1 MSTKNK
7 ISYENEENILD
18 SLENSYMNP
27 TNKIS
32 KHKKEIRL
40 IAIDYIKAK
49 NQEKIDIQGIPIYFP
64 YKPYENQVVYMSK
77 VIESLNNGCIA
88 ALESP
93 TGTGKTLCLLCASL
107 AWLAKKRKELND
119 NNNFEEEKTPKIYFT
134 SRTHSQLSNVI
145 NELKK
150 TVYLPRNCILSS
162 REKMC
167 VNNVV
172 KVFKGN
178 LLNLKCKEA
187 RMKGFCK
194 YFKGVEKLSYG
205 AYDSCDIEELFKLG
219 SKSNFCPFHFERNK
233 KDTSDIIF
241 LPYNYIFDPDV
252 RKRLKLNFDNSI
264 LIIDE
269 AHNIQ
274 EICENGIS
282 CCINSKELDEI
293 IENLKELH
301 LFILTN
307 GHKILKDSEMNSI
320 EIKDVQNLEKCLMN
334 IKNYLKSLDVKQ
346 GKFWPEFGLKLS
358 VKELFDIFFEGSKG
372 KNKVQ
377 KTLVE
382 NEENDFEGI
391 NVNNIKNKI
400 DLLNKIDIIFNEELQ
415 KGTIISNLVSV
426 LNLIKNLSENYL
438 EFQKSEDKNPI
449 NNISNNYKFFIEDV
463 EEKNNYLLNKNKK
476 NIANFTNKKIR
487 TLNLFCFNPG
497 LGFSQVIKQNILS
510 TIITSGTLS
519 PIESLESE
527 LKVEFKIKLEN
538 SHVIDM
544 QQIKFSVISNSP
556 NNQNLIYKF
565 DAKNKNNLNMI
576 KDLGITILNLIKK
589 VPGGILIFFT
599 SYSFMQNCVNIWTN
613 SELISKFNEFKEIF
627 QDLHNPSQNKLIIEN
642 YKKSCQKNHKGGIFF
657 SVCRGS
663 SSEGIN
669 FNDDL
674 ARMVI
679 VVGIPYANLMDVKV
693 QLKKEF
699 LDEYNRNLFN
709 YIKNSKIKRLTSND
723 WYTQSATKTVNQALG
738 RVIRHIDDYGSMV
751 LIDFRYREIV
761 NKGLISRWIKGA
773 CKFYVNSEIYKDN
786 EKFFE
791 NMKSFIKNKKMKER
805 KEIEDSFE
813 MKKKKKKRCSEK
825 ENRRFNKDEE
835 NFNIINDIS
844 IDNVIKKENKNNN
857 EVDIN
862 QFLNDNPDF
871 LDIFQSS
878 NKKDNKKY
886 NKENNNINNNTNNN
900 NNISKKNIKN
910 KENISTNISQTSND
924 ILPSPNLIN
933 LSKTPIK
940 SKSLNNNNNSE
951 KKDILQC
958 PICFDLM
965 HNSKYSFLVSKC
977 GHICCE
983 NCWEKTL
990 SNKLECPLCKKK
1002 VMKRNLIKIFI

>member
-1 MSTKNK
+1 MSTKNN
-7 ISYENEENILD
+7 ISYETKENFFD
-18 SLENSYMNP
+18 SLEDTYMNP

-40 IAIDYIKAK
+40 IAIDCVKAK
-49 NQEKIDIQGIPIYFP
+49 NQEKIEIQGIPIYFP
-64 YKPYENQVVYMSK
+64 YKPYQNQIIYMSK
-77 VIESLNNGCIA
+77 VIESLNKGCIA

-93 TGTGKTLCLLCASL
+93 TGTGKTLCLLCATL
-107 AWLAKKRKELND
+107 AWLSKKRKDLND
-119 NNNFEEEKTPKIYFT
+119 NNNFDEEKSPKIYFT
-134 SRTHSQLSNVI
+134 SRTHSQLSNAI

-167 VNNVV
+167 VNSVV

-178 LLNLKCKEA
+178 LLNLKCKES
-187 RMKGFCK
+187 RMKGLCK
-194 YFKGVEKLSYG
+194 YFKGVEKISYG
-205 AYDSCDIEELFKLG
+205 AYDTCDIEELYKLG
-219 SKSNFCPFHFERNK
+219 SKANFCPFHFERNK
-233 KDTSDIIF
+233 KDSSDIIF
-241 LPYNYIFDPDV
+241 LPYNYIFDPVV

-274 EICENGIS
+274 EVCENGVS
-282 CCINSKELDEI
+282 CGINSKELDEI

-307 GHKILKDSEMNSI
+307 RHKILKDSEIDSI
-320 EIKDVQNLEKCLMN
+320 DIKEVQDLEKSLMN
-334 IKNYLKSLDVKQ
+334 IKNYLKSLNVKQ
-346 GKFWPEFGLKLS
+346 GNFWPEIGLKLN
-358 VKELFDIFFEGSKG
+358 VKDLFDIFFEGSKG

-377 KTLVE
+377 KTIIE
-382 NEENDFEGI
+382 NDENDFEGI
-391 NVNNIKNKI
+391 NINNIKNNI

-415 KGTIISNLVSV
+415 KGTIINNLISV
-426 LNLIKNLSENYL
+426 LNLIKILSENYL
-438 EFQKSEDKNPI
+438 EFQKNNEKNPLK
-449 NNISNNYKFFIEDV
+449 NISNNYKFFIEDI
-463 EEKNNYLLNKNKK
+463 EEKSNYLNKNKK
-476 NIANFTNKKIR
+476 NIENFTNKKIR

-497 LGFSQVIKQNILS
+497 LGFSQVIKENILS

-538 SHVIDM
+538 SHVINM
-544 QQIKFSVISNSP
+544 EQIKFSVISNSP
-556 NNQNLIYKF
+556 YNQNLQYKF
-565 DAKNKNNLNMI
+565 DNKNKNNQFMI
-576 KDLGITILNLIKK
+576 KDLGNTILNLIKN
-589 VPGGILIFFT
+589 VPGGILVFFT
-599 SYSFMQNCVNIWTN
+599 SYSFMQNCINIWTN
-613 SELISKFNEFKEIF
+613 FELISKFNEFKEIF
-627 QDLHNPSQNKLIIEN
+627 QDLHNSSQNKLIIEN
-642 YKKSCQKNHKGGIFF
+642 YKKSCMKNRKGGIFF

-679 VVGIPYANLMDVKV
+679 VIGIPYANLMDVKV

-699 LDEYNRNLFN
+699 LDEFN
-709 YIKNSKIKRLTSND
+709 GNIFKYIKDTKIKRLTSND

-761 NKGLISRWIKGA
+761 NKGLISKWIKGA
-773 CKFYVNSEIYKDN
+773 CKFYVNSEIFKDN
-786 EKFFE
+786 EKFFQD
-791 NMKSFIKNKKMKER
+791 MKSFIKNKKLKVIKQYE
-805 KEIEDSFE
+805 KKSFE
-813 MKKKKKKRCSEK
+813 KSIKKIYKNK
-825 ENRRFNKDEE
+825 ESLRRFNRDDE

-844 IDNVIKKENKNNN
+844 IDNINKKENKNNN
-857 EVDIN
+857 ELDIS
-862 QFLNDNPDF
+862 QFLNENPDF

-878 NKKDNKKY
+878 NKKNSEKDND
-886 NKENNNINNNTNNN
+886 NNNITKNNNKP
-900 NNISKKNIKN
+900 SKKNIKN
-910 KENISTNISQTSND
+910 KENISTNISEPTKDMKISN
-924 ILPSPNLIN
+924 NN
-933 LSKTPIK
+933 TKTPIK
-940 SKSLNNNNNSE
+940 SKSFNNNQSE

-965 HNSKYSFLVSKC
+965 HNSKFSFLVSKC
-977 GHICCE
+977 GHVCCE
-983 NCWEKTL
+983 NCWDKTL

-1002 VMKRNLIKIFI
+1002 VKKKNLIKIFI

>member
-1 MSTKNK
+1 MSTKIN
-7 ISYENEENILD
+7 ISYEKTKENFFD

-27 TNKIS
+27 ANKIS

-40 IAIDYIKAK
+40 IGIDYVKAK
-49 NQEKIDIQGIPIYFP
+49 NQEKIEIEGIPIFFP
-64 YKPYENQVVYMSK
+64 YKPYENQIVYMSK

-107 AWLAKKRKELND
+107 AWLAKKRKDLND
-119 NNNFEEEKTPKIYFT
+119 NNNFDEEKSPKIFFT
-134 SRTHSQLSNVI
+134 SRTHSQLSNAI

-167 VNNVV
+167 VNSVV

-178 LLNLKCKEA
+178 LLNLKCKES
-187 RMKGFCK
+187 RMKGLCK

-205 AYDSCDIEELFKLG
+205 AYDTCDIEELYKLG
-219 SKSNFCPFHFERNK
+219 SKANFCPFHFERNK
-233 KDTSDIIF
+233 KDSSDIIF
-241 LPYNYIFDPDV
+241 LPYNYIFDPVV
-252 RKRLKLNFDNSI
+252 RKRLKLNFANSI

-274 EICENGIS
+274 EVCENGVSCGIS
-282 CCINSKELDEI
+282 SKELEEI

-307 GHKILKDSEMNSI
+307 RHKILKDSEIDSVDV
-320 EIKDVQNLEKCLMN
+320 KDVQDLEKSLMN
-334 IKNYLKSLDVKQ
+334 IKNYLKTLNVKQ
-346 GKFWPEFGLKLS
+346 GKFWPEIGLKLS
-358 VKELFDIFFEGSKG
+358 VKDLFDVFFEGSKG
-372 KNKVQ
+372 KNKCQ
-377 KTLVE
+377 KTLNE
-382 NEENDFEGI
+382 NEEDFEGI
-391 NVNNIKNKI
+391 SINNIKNKI

-415 KGTIISNLVSV
+415 KGTIITNLVSV
-426 LNLIKNLSENYL
+426 LELIKTLSENYL
-438 EFQKSEDKNPI
+438 EYQKNNEKNPLK
-449 NNISNNYKFFIEDV
+449 NLSNNYKFFIEDV
-463 EEKNNYLLNKNKK
+463 EEKSNYLSNKNKK
-476 NIANFTNKKIR
+476 NIANFANKKIR

-497 LGFSQVIKQNILS
+497 LGFSQVINENILS

-556 NNQNLIYKF
+556 NNQNLLYKF
-565 DAKNKNNLNMI
+565 DNKNKNNQIMI
-576 KDLGITILNLIKK
+576 KDLGITLLNLIKN
-589 VPGGILIFFT
+589 VPGGILVFFT
-599 SYSFMQNCVNIWTN
+599 SYSFMQFCINVWTSN
-613 SELISKFNEFKEIF
+613 ELISKFNEFKEIF
-627 QDLHNPSQNKLIIEN
+627 QDLHNSSQNKMIIEN
-642 YKKSCQKNHKGGIFF
+642 YKKSCYHKGGIFF

-679 VVGIPYANLMDVKV
+679 VIGIPYANLMDVKV

-699 LDEYNRNLFN
+699 LDEFNRNLFSFV
-709 YIKNSKIKRLTSND
+709 KNTKIKRLTSND

-738 RVIRHIDDYGSMV
+738 RVIRHVDDFGSMV
-751 LIDFRYREIV
+751 LVDFRYREIV
-761 NKGLISRWIKGA
+761 NKGLISKWIKGA
-773 CKFYVNSEIYKDN
+773 CKFYVNSEIFKDN
-786 EKFFE
+786 DNFFLQ
-791 NMKSFIKNKKMKER
+791 MKNFFKNKKLKNKKLKAIKDFE
-805 KEIEDSFE
+805 KKSFE
-813 MKKKKKKRCSEK
+813 KNKKICVDNENEK
-825 ENRRFNKDEE
+825 LRRFNRDEE

-844 IDNVIKKENKNNN
+844 IDNVNKKENKNNN
-857 EVDIN
+857 ELDIN
-862 QFLNDNPDF
+862 QFLTENPDF

-878 NKKDNKKY
+878 NKKNSENK
-886 NKENNNINNNTNNN
+886 NNNNNNNINNNNNK
-900 NNISKKNIKN
+900 SKKIIKN
-910 KENISTNISQTSND
+910 KENIPTNISETRKE
-924 ILPSPNLIN
+924 IN
-933 LSKTPIK
+933 ISQTPIK
-940 SKSLNNNNNSE
+940 SKSLTNNQSE

-965 HNSKYSFLVSKC
+965 HNSKFSFLVSKC

-1002 VMKRNLIKIFI
+1002 VKKKNLIKIFI